1 MEQAKGEILMKTAV
15 IIGTVVATRKDER
28 LVGKKLML
36 IQPVNLNKKP
46 IGEPLVAVDTVG
58 AGIGEFVMFCTGTAS
73 RNACSDPKAP
83 IDGAVIGIIDQVDI
97 ASKLEWDKGSE

>member
-1 MEQAKGEILMKTAV
+1 MKTAI

-36 IQPVNLNKKP
+36 IQPVNLDKEP
-46 IGEPLVAVDTVG
+46 VGEPFVGVDTVG
-58 AGIGEFVMFCTGTAS
+58 AGNGEFVLFATGTAA
-73 RNACSDPKAP
+73 RKACNAPDAP
-83 IDGAVIGIIDQVDI
+83 IDGAVVGIIDQVDI